1 MWLFKK
7 CLLSSKGIEPLD
19 YNPYGIVASLFSE
32 PNHLVSN
39 LDMKSFTFYT
49 FIIITTRYCYPV
61 IITASLFRTRK
72 R

>member
-19 YNPYGIVASLFSE
+19 YNPYGIIASLFSE

-39 LDMKSFTFYT
+39 LDIKSFTF
-49 FIIITTRYCYPV
+49 
-61 IITASLFRTRK
+61 LLL
-72 R
+72 